1 MKKMGILVFVVILV
15 SFVAAYAQENAPL
28 TFQDFIEG
36 KEAFEENCIECH
48 SLEWPLKKIAN
59 REEWDLTLT
68 KMANTGA
75 VLGKEQ
81 RLQVLEYLVAKST
94 FQQKCSFNLLRRK
107 TNRCHDPCLAN
118 SSLNPKHKNQAGK
131 YYSRR
136 YQKHAKPDEQPAK
149 IRPLCACILPSTTHI
164 LKIQTD
170 ICRIQLR
177 QYTPFDF
184 FHCIVRR
191 RIPNRC

>member
-1 MKKMGILVFVVILV
+1 MKKTATLVFAVILV
-15 SFVAAYAQENAPL
+15 SFVAAYAQDNEPL

-75 VLGKEQ
+75 VLSKKQ

-94 FQQKCSFNLLRRK
+94 FQQKCNL
-107 TNRCHDPCLAN
+107 CHGL
-118 SSLNPKHKNQAGK
+118 
-131 YYSRR
+131 
-136 YQKHAKPDEQPAK
+136 E
-149 IRPLCACILPSTTHI
+149 RPLEKNKEFQGWVDT
-164 LKIQTD
+164 
-170 ICRIQLR
+170 
-177 QYTPFDF
+177 
-184 FHCIVRR
+184 VRR
-191 RIPNRC
+191 MAAKKAEHLTEEEIKAVSGFLTAKGEEKTL